1 MYLLFNWK
9 FYPFVLANVH
19 MALSK
24 SLYLTAFLFSLLNV
38 LVLFFKPMLQIP
50 VFQCDFFG
58 IQRNQIIFKMHVYGC
73 LPINTSKLPKNID
86 LNTMELNRSRVSEK
100 VYRRRFWNIC
110 RCLPFVSNRQRP
122 QKELSGLGS
131 CLSSCQFV
139 FARRTNMLLENG
151 VSPHWGSCYWHCF

>member
-1 MYLLFNWK
+1 MYLLFIWK

-86 LNTMELNRSRVSEK
+86 LNTMELNRSLEYLRKYIDVVFEISVDAFLSFQIDK
-100 VYRRRFWNIC
+100 GLRRNWAAWDLVYRAVNLYLLAVLIC
-110 RCLPFVSNRQRP
+110 
-122 QKELSGLGS
+122 
-131 CLSSCQFV
+131 
-139 FARRTNMLLENG
+139 
-151 VSPHWGSCYWHCF
+151 Y